1 MRCCE
6 SPTRLWLCGLLL
18 LLVTQLALA
27 AGISVLW
34 INGGKAGLAIN
45 GQLPDTEAIAR

>member
-1 MRCCE
+1 MKLK
-6 SPTRLWLCGLLL
+6 PHQIGILIA
-18 LLVTQLALA
+18 LAIA

-45 GQLPDTEAIAR
+45 GQLPDTEAIAK